1 MWSSWLRWIL
11 VGSASKKP
19 SSLSLT
25 KSERDALQLVIAQP
39 TLGAT
44 RAVATRVMQEI
55 KDEHKGKAFEFLT
68 IDQMRTQVYE

>member
-1 MWSSWLRWIL
+1 MWSWLRWIL

-55 KDEHKGKAFEFLT
+55 KDEHKKGKAFECLT